1 MSSLVYILASVG
13 FMLGTP
19 VAGLSVKHKWMS
31 RRTLTYIGFNIL
43 ACGMVIRTGDFGDE
57 PKLYLS
63 VIG

>member
-1 MSSLVYILASVG
+1 
-13 FMLGTP
+13 MLGTP